1 VKTDYIREEKSM
13 AKRIYVV
20 INPASGQPKPV
31 LHTLN
36 SVFRAAG
43 VYWEA
48 FVTKESDDAY
58 RYAQEAVG
66 DGADVVAAFGGDGTV
81 MEVASALMG
90 SQVPVAILPGGTANV
105 MSVELGIP
113 DDLEAAARVACDP
126 SSQIRAVDVGQ
137 VGDRTFMLRVGLG
150 FAAEHVLGATREMK
164 DEYGKLAY
172 TVSALEVLKDLP
184 VATYTLTL
192 DGEQFEVTGVTCRVD
207 NSANMGMPGF
217 VASTETNVSDGLL
230 DVTVIR
236 DAGAKSLYSIV
247 ASAAGHGT
255 PDPAAFHHWQAREMT
270 IDSDPPQRVIG
281 DGEEWGQ
288 TPISVKVLPQAIRFL
303 VGGQP
308 ASGGS
313 R

>member
-1 VKTDYIREEKSM
+1 MVE
-13 AKRIYVV
+13 RIHVV

-31 LHTLN
+31 LHAVN
-36 SVFRAAG
+36 SVFRPAG
-43 VYWEA
+43 VAWEA
-48 FVTKESDDAY
+48 SVTQESGDGH
-58 RYAQEAVG
+58 RFAQQAAAA
-66 DGADVVAAFGGDGTV
+66 GADVVVAFGGDGTV

-90 SQVPVAILPGGTANV
+90 SQIPVAILPGGTANV

-113 DDLEAAARVACDP
+113 DDLEAAAKIACGQ
-126 SSQIRAVDVGQ
+126 SSQVRAVDMGQ

-172 TVSALEVLKDLP
+172 TVSALKVLEDLP

-217 VASTETNVSDGLL
+217 VASTKTDVSDGLL
-230 DVTVIR
+230 DVTIIR
-236 DAGAKSLYSIV
+236 DAGAESLYSLLI
-247 ASAAGHGT
+247 SATGDGT
-255 PDPAAFHHWQAREMT
+255 PNPDVFFHRQAREME
-270 IDSDPPQRVIG
+270 IVSDPPQRVIG

-288 TPISVKVLPQAIRFL
+288 SPISVKVLPSAVRFM
-303 VGGQP
+303 VP
-308 ASGGS
+308 DESADKKS
-313 R
+313 